1 MKQNKRGGVQFTRTF
16 VVNKEKNQLKKVRLK
31 KERMIFMKYSGTAMF
46 IPVIFFTLFFEK
58 VFYDIMRYRFY
69 IASEKML
76 KIREKLEDKKD
87 VRIN

>member
-1 MKQNKRGGVQFTRTF
+1 
-16 VVNKEKNQLKKVRLK
+16 
-31 KERMIFMKYSGTAMF
+31 MKYSGTAMF

-69 IASEKML
+69 IASEKLL

>member
-1 MKQNKRGGVQFTRTF
+1 MNKRRI
-16 VVNKEKNQLKKVRLK
+16 NQKGTSQK
-31 KERMIFMKYSGTAMF
+31 KERMINMKIFDIATLASF
-46 IPVIFFTLFFEK
+46 IGITSFFEK

-87 VRIN
+87 VSIN

>member
-1 MKQNKRGGVQFTRTF
+1 
-16 VVNKEKNQLKKVRLK
+16 
-31 KERMIFMKYSGTAMF
+31 MKYSGTAMF

-69 IASEKML
+69 IASEKLL

-87 VRIN
+87 VRINWYVFCLYFSNRFCNWYFFLFEKNYHISANEIWI